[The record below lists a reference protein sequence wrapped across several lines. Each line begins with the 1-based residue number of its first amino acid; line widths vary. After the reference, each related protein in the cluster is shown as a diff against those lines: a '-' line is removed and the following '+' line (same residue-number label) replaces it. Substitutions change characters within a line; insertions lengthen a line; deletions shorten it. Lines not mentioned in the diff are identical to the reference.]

1 MIASSKDESSW
12 KRKRKSRGD
21 KSVLDSA
28 RHMNEEPWMPG
39 MVKTLR
45 PIPRF
50 KQQDGESKNAFYYR
64 MHNSIQAMKQQ
75 RDYEN
80 KFKVELKRD
89 ETGDTK
95 MEDAE
100 PDPVDQVVDDN
111 KKKKLKDKKGIV
123 VKTKEEK
130 RQLRRQREKM
140 RKKKNKRSNA
150 DNLDFDDFQDKPD
163 FGEVVHEPP
172 NIAFKSKRLQ
182 EDKPGKNDLLLKD
195 KLTGGGVAKKPKKP
209 KPSMARQVVMEA
221 ERKRVIEAY

>member
-64 MHNSIQAMKQQ
+64 M
-75 RDYEN
+75 
-80 KFKVELKRD
+80 
-89 ETGDTK
+89 
-95 MEDAE
+95 EDAE

-111 KKKKLKDKKGIV
+111 KKKKLKDK
-123 VKTKEEK
+123 
-130 RQLRRQREKM
+130 
-140 RKKKNKRSNA
+140 
-150 DNLDFDDFQDKPD
+150 
-163 FGEVVHEPP
+163 
-172 NIAFKSKRLQ
+172 
-182 EDKPGKNDLLLKD
+182 
-195 KLTGGGVAKKPKKP
+195 
-209 KPSMARQVVMEA
+209 
-221 ERKRVIEAY
+221 